1 MVIAVAG
8 LSGGCNGSGQSS
20 EKRPGFQMSG
30 VDKTPQQG
38 SGRQSE
44 HLARAIHLVKKD
56 DVAEWDVFER
66 SVTDSLNTAW
76 NSAKSTDR
84 SDSMAQAHSTW
95 SRTPLLDTIP
105 TVYQD
110 SIWWR
115 SIDSESFLYTDAFYL
130 QEQYWLSQIVA
141 RVQAEKT
148 ETRFAYLT
156 HAGRSQPLSLEQ
168 AVQVGSAALPS
179 ESAGRLALALKLFD
193 WTVRNVSGDP
203 FPEVPTAEAAMD
215 LAVRPI
221 DAERPW
227 SMSGVRGAGYR
238 NYLWQTLNYGRGDA
252 WEQGHLFLQLARHA
266 GLDACVL
273 SLRDLAPSKSL
284 PRVAHPDLMPWA
296 IGVLIDSE
304 IYLFDPRL
312 GLPLHHPE
320 TLSVLTLQQAIDNPA
335 FLQWQG
341 LTPEESSE
349 PDSAYPVRALAAKNI
364 VALLDYPLECF
375 SLRTQFLQRNLTGA
389 ERIEVYDSP
398 DEVAQKF
405 EANPLINEVQ
415 LWALSLETQIFRA
428 AIREA
433 KLRAT
438 RDRFVM
444 NKLQWQQRE
453 ESYFDEFPLLRR
465 SRVLYLLGRF
475 QPDSA
480 DLVADCFKELQ
491 RMHYSDDDWKNI
503 ADDPDL
509 QKSLGLYRTSGQSA
523 TEFRQALDNQ
533 KTAMFIVRGDAK
545 MYMAIA
551 HSEIQNHGTAINLL
565 RHVEKFDL
573 ERKWK
578 RQTEYLTGRS
588 QEALKNYEQAIATY
602 LGISRQFRES
612 RSPREFGNVLRAR
625 ILRQQSAKNEPLSG
639 EAKSAKLD
647 ATDSGSVA
655 PVNDVP

>member
-1 MVIAVAG
+1 MNGMGSRWIMGLMVMAMAG
-8 LSGGCNGSGQSS
+8 LSVGCNGGGQSS
-20 EKRPGFQMSG
+20 EKRTGFQMSG

-44 HLARAIHLVKKD
+44 QLARAIHLVKKD

-66 SVTDSLNTAW
+66 SVTESLNNAW
-76 NSAKSTDR
+76 LSAKSADG

-110 SIWWR
+110 SIWWQN
-115 SIDSESFLYTDAFYL
+115 IDNETFLYTDAFYL

-148 ETRFAYLT
+148 GTRFAYLT
-156 HAGRSQPLSLEQ
+156 HAGRPQPQSLEQ
-168 AVQVGSAALPS
+168 VVQVGSAALTS
-179 ESAGRLALALKLFD
+179 DSAVRLALAMKLFD
-193 WTVRNVSGDP
+193 WTVRNVSGEP
-203 FPEVPTAEAAMD
+203 FLEIPTVEEAMD

-221 DAERPW
+221 DPDRPW
-227 SMSGVRGAGYR
+227 SMAGVRGAGYR

-284 PRVAHPDLMPWA
+284 PRVAHPDVVPWA

-312 GLPLHHPE
+312 GMPLHHPE
-320 TLSVLTLQQAIDNPA
+320 TLSVLTLQQAIENPA
-335 FLQWQG
+335 VLQWQG
-341 LTPEESSE
+341 LTPEESPES
-349 PDSAYPVRALAAKNI
+349 DSAYPVRALAATNI

-389 ERIEVYDSP
+389 DRIEVFDSP
-398 DEVAQKF
+398 DEVAKKF
-405 EANPLINEVQ
+405 QANPLISEVQ

-428 AIREA
+428 AIRDA

-438 RDRFVM
+438 RDRFVLS
-444 NKLQWQQRE
+444 KLQWQQRE

-480 DLVADCFKELQ
+480 ELVTDCFKELQ
-491 RMHYSDDDWKNI
+491 RMYYSDEDWKNI
-503 ADDPDL
+503 ADNPDL
-509 QKSLGLYRTSGQSA
+509 QKSLGLYRASGQSA

-545 MYMAIA
+545 MYMAMA
-551 HSEIQNHGTAINLL
+551 HSEIQNHGTAINLF

-573 ERKWK
+573 EQKWK

-588 QEALKNYEQAIATY
+588 LEAQKNYDQAIATY
-602 LGISRQFRES
+602 LGMIRQFRDS
-612 RSPREFGNVLRAR
+612 RSPREYGNVLRAR
-625 ILRQQSAKNEPLSG
+625 ILRQQSEKN
-639 EAKSAKLD
+639 
-647 ATDSGSVA
+647 
-655 PVNDVP
+655 